1 MRAPA
6 FLFGLMLV
14 GFSAQAAEPVGDA
27 RRGQAIFNT
36 MGCYSC
42 HGAVGQGNGRD
53 GPRIS
58 PPPPYAAL
66 LQQLR
71 SPRYEMPA
79 YVAAS
84 VPDQAVA
91 DIHAY
96 LASLPRTAD
105 PKAIKALQ

>member
-1 MRAPA
+1 MRASLV
-6 FLFGLMLV
+6 LFGLVLAAV
-14 GFSAQAAEPVGDA
+14 SARAAEPMGDA
-27 RRGQAIFNT
+27 KRGQAVFNT

-58 PPPPYAAL
+58 PPPPYAAIV
-66 LQQLR
+66 QQLR